1 MNRTRQP
8 DSVSPSSRD
17 GARGG
22 TLSEAMDHRSSAVD
36 VVIVSYNERDRLLAC
51 CESALAAGPA
61 TRVIVVDNGSS
72 DGSGDAVRA
81 CIPSSDLLEMETNL
95 GFGAAVNR
103 GVAVGNAPF
112 VLLLN
117 NDARLRDDS
126 LDLLVSAMQDP
137 RIAAAGP
144 RLLDSSGQVELSM
157 GRTMGP
163 LNEAAFK
170 LLGSLYRDGRGPL
183 GRRVGRY
190 YAKNRWTRSLSAACL
205 LLRREAL
212 DRVGVFDER
221 FFLYAEDVDLCRRLR
236 SAGWRL
242 RYVADAVVEHER
254 SVSWRKDPLH
264 VALAYRRSQMAF
276 YRKHHGAL
284 AAQTL
289 RAYLTVRFAFGS
301 LLARGERREVARS
314 MLRWTIKEAGRV
326 R

>member
-1 MNRTRQP
+1 MNRTSHP
-8 DSVSPSSRD
+8 DSDPPPSRD
-17 GARGG
+17 CAP
-22 TLSEAMDHRSSAVD
+22 
-36 VVIVSYNERDRLLAC
+36 DRLLAC
-51 CESALAAGPA
+51 CESALASGPE

-72 DGSGDAVRA
+72 DGSADAVRG
-81 CIPSSDLLEMETNL
+81 CLPSSDLLEMETNL

-103 GVAVGNAPF
+103 GMAVGNAPF

-117 NDARLRDDS
+117 SDARLRDDS
-126 LDLLVSAMQDP
+126 LDVLVSAMQDP

-144 RLLDSSGQVELSM
+144 RLLGNSGQVELSM

-170 LLGSLYRDGRGPL
+170 FLGSLYRDGRGPL
-183 GRRVGRY
+183 GRLVERY
-190 YAKNRWTRSLSAACL
+190 YSEDRWTRSLSAACL

-212 DRVGVFDER
+212 NQVGVFDER
-221 FFLYAEDVDLCRRLR
+221 FFLYAEDVDLCRRLTR
-236 SAGWRL
+236 AGWRL
-242 RYVADAVVEHER
+242 RFVADAVAEHER

-264 VALAYRRSQMAF
+264 VALSYRRSQIAF

-284 AAQTL
+284 AAQGL
-289 RAYLTVRFAFGS
+289 RFYLAVRFAFGS

-314 MLRWTIKEAGRV
+314 MLRWTFKEAGQV